1 MTKCYD
7 CEFLDIFNKSDVET
21 TVYCSL
27 MFEYDQVSI
36 EKFEDVFTNDAPCE
50 HFEKLSEDTN
60 QELI

>member
-1 MTKCYD
+1 MTKC
-7 CEFLDIFNKSDVET
+7 F
-21 TVYCSL
+21 
-27 MFEYDQVSI
+27 

>member
-7 CEFLDIFNKSDVET
+7 CEFLDIFNKSDIET
-21 TVYCSL
+21 IVYCSL
-27 MFEYDQVSI
+27 MFYHCQVSI
-36 EKFEDVFTNDAPCE
+36 EKFEDVFANDAPCE